1 VPLGNYSRESLTLSI
16 TPSSFPFLNP
26 RSLLAG
32 TVAVGT
38 KSGGAAY
45 QRWERSGGGSGE
57 VRGLLAITSRGGSPT
72 MVAGV
77 GLAACTGGR
86 ARRWRML
93 QPAHGGRAQSKRS
106 RSSRE
111 VKGAVGARNRRV
123 PHCAARSTCDASRMK
138 SGDVN
143 PALPAK

>member
-1 VPLGNYSRESLTLSI
+1 
-16 TPSSFPFLNP
+16 
-26 RSLLAG
+26 
-32 TVAVGT
+32 
-38 KSGGAAY
+38 
-45 QRWERSGGGSGE
+45 
-57 VRGLLAITSRGGSPT
+57 
-72 MVAGV
+72 MVTGV

-111 VKGAVGARNRRV
+111 VKGVVGARNRRV
-123 PHCAARSTCDASRMK
+123 AHRAARSTCDGGRMK
-138 SGDVN
+138 SSDVN